1 MLIGRSM
8 RLFVFV
14 FLTLAGCGYAPTPPA
29 LKIDGPPPAAP
40 VVQKI
45 AAPIAAAAQANTQAQ
60 AAVVAIPTQPPA
72 AVSLGK
78 RRTQAILIAQAGY
91 LSEAKKQIIIAIP
104 AARAADA
111 AVKHNGAAAAA
122 WQSRYTRLRQRQV
135 QMALTWGTIAGG
147 LFVVGG
153 ILLAVFTTDKI
164 EGVAL
169 SFCGA
174 LLVAAVWLAAAHLL
188 LVEIAAGCAPVVFGI
203 WMFCGRHHEHV
214 LRVKAAVAPAVAG
227 K

>member
-1 MLIGRSM
+1 MPDASPILAILLAVSI
-8 RLFVFV
+8 
-14 FLTLAGCGYAPTPPA
+14 AGCGYAPRPA
-29 LKIDGPPPAAP
+29 PKIYTPPPAAP
-40 VVQKI
+40 EVQKI
-45 AAPIAAAAQANTQAQ
+45 AAPLAEVSKANTQAQ
-60 AAVVAIPTQPPA
+60 AAVTAIPTRPPA
-72 AVSLGK
+72 AVAAAK
-78 RRTQAILIAQAGY
+78 QRTQAILVTQAGY
-91 LSEAKKQIIIAIP
+91 LRAAEKQVAVAIP

-111 AVKHNGAAAAA
+111 AAKHNGAAAAV
-122 WQSRYTRLRQRQV
+122 WRSKYSRLRQRQV

-147 LFVVGG
+147 LFVLGG
-153 ILLAVFTTDKI
+153 ILLAVFTSGKI

-214 LRVKAAVAPAVAG
+214 LRVKAAVAPAAAG